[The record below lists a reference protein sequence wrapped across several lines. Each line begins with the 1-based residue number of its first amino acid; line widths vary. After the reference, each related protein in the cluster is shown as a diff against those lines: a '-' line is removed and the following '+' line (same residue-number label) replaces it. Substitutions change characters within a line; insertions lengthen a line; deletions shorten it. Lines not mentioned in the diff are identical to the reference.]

1 LFKNPDFGAFLYDG
15 KGVLIPQPSSRPP
28 KALGEI
34 RQLKK
39 KKSTGKKIPLPPVA
53 EAPDDKVVLV
63 KERAGRAVAVNL
75 FH

>member
-1 LFKNPDFGAFLYDG
+1 L
-15 KGVLIPQPSSRPP
+15 VLTPSSRPH
-28 KALGEI
+28 KAPGEF

-39 KKSTGKKIPLPPVA
+39 KKSTDKKISLSPVA

>member
-1 LFKNPDFGAFLYDG
+1 MTGNK
-15 KGVLIPQPSSRPP
+15 
-28 KALGEI
+28 
-34 RQLKK
+34 QLKIIP
-39 KKSTGKKIPLPPVA
+39 KKIPLSPVA